1 MKNKFADNVKLLRK
15 ERGLTQGEL
24 AKEIGVITRTVS
36 YWETGVQECS
46 LDMLIKVA
54 QFFGVSTD
62 VLLGLAEY

>member
-1 MKNKFADNVKLLRK
+1 MKNNFADNVKLLRK

-36 YWETGVQECS
+36 YWETGGQECS